1 MNCLLIKQAL
11 LYPLA
16 AAINFFSITALL
28 IIAGLLGKEE
38 LAADIGIAQGA
49 LIAVFLSL
57 SGNARNLIL
66 ASSTDSDEKGLF
78 YFRLLIML
86 PAMFAVF
93 FLATSFVEI
102 PICLIVGL
110 MLRKC
115 SEWIAELQ
123 LANREKHND
132 ILFANKYVLINTVS
146 LVLLTL
152 TLLLSWMDIFYFTLY
167 VWALLP
173 IAFLWSYIRWVLCSK
188 QFTPSFTKFIPHLGS
203 SMVIGITTYIFRILI
218 VTLAGK
224 ALSGQVFTAYA
235 IGGAVSALYTYSVG
249 PTLLLRGENSNKPIL
264 LFTLLTILIGSGVC
278 LSVPLLGVKFS
289 SSLFVYAIGFSLI
302 GGGIMLL
309 AQRKRLYVLQVVKK
323 DVFVPDALVNILL
336 ITSIPFAYYVF
347 GEASLTIF
355 FLWAAILN
363 LLFYASLSY
372 QSRSGSR

>member
-1 MNCLLIKQAL
+1 M
-11 LYPLA
+11 A

-28 IIAGLLGKEE
+28 ILAGFLGKEE

-66 ASSTDSDEKGLF
+66 ASSTDGDEKSLF

-86 PAMFAVF
+86 PAMFVVY

-102 PICLIVGL
+102 PIYLIVGL

-132 ILFANKYVLINTVS
+132 IFFAKRYIKINTVS
-146 LVLLTL
+146 LLLVTL
-152 TLLLSWMDIFYFTLY
+152 ALFLSWGDIFYFTLY

-173 IAFLWSYIRWVLCSK
+173 IAFIWPYIRWVLCTK
-188 QFTPSFTKFIPHLGS
+188 RFTPSFMSFIPHLGS

-218 VTLAGK
+218 VILAGK
-224 ALSGQVFTAYA
+224 ALSGQLFTAYA
-235 IGGAVSALYTYSVG
+235 IGGVVSALYTYSVG
-249 PTLLLRGENSNKPIL
+249 PTLLLRGENSNNPIL
-264 LFTLLTILIGSGVC
+264 LITLVTIVIGAGVC
-278 LSVPLLGVKFS
+278 FSALLLGVKFY
-289 SSLFVYAIGFSLI
+289 SSLFIYAIGLSLM
-302 GGGIMLL
+302 GGGVMLL
-309 AQRKRLYVLQVVKK
+309 AQRKRLYILQVAKK
-323 DVFVPDALVNILL
+323 DVFVPDALVNILI

-347 GEASLTIF
+347 GEASFTAF
-355 FLWAAILN
+355 FLWSGILN
-363 LLFYASLSY
+363 LFFYASLSY
-372 QSRSGSR
+372 QNRSWNR